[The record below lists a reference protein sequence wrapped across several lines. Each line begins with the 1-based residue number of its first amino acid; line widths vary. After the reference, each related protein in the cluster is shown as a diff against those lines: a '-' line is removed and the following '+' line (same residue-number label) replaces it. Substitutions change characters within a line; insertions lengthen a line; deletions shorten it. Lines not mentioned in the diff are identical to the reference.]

1 MLQKAGR
8 DLGFKRPQECYAGE
22 KWDFEEW
29 IKEQW
34 MRRVMGVIDT
44 VVLETRDVEK

>member
-34 MRRVMGVIDT
+34 MKRGNGSYRYGSA
-44 VVLETRDVEK
+44 ETRDVEK